1 MVQEHQV
8 YGITYKTPEIPAKS
22 KIHSVKSG
30 VQKFRRIEIPDMFND
45 LEFDDDGAPVYND
58 EQVDFI
64 TKEFERIYDGYWFM
78 NGEDPKP
85 TYITG
90 LHYFYL
96 NYWTLE
102 DGNFPDYR
110 DVDRRYFYY
119 QEHCEKLP
127 QCFGIIRIKKR
138 REGATSQATAYLVWK
153 SITQKKSFCGIIS
166 KTGKDASDAF
176 VYMVMNGYRNLPVF
190 FKPRAEDEETKTE
203 LVFKK
208 KKDKRKSKTR
218 EKGQIFDDDIGL
230 ESKINFKN
238 TALNSYDSGR
248 TTALLMDEAG
258 KWPKDVPVNQYW
270 PIVKKTMMR
279 GAIKVGFCLIPST
292 ANDAKS
298 GGEPYKAL
306 FDGSMHMEEP
316 YTATGLYG
324 YFCPAY
330 DGYEGFI
337 DEYGMSIIDA
347 PTESQKKYIQ
357 ERYGMKIESGAK
369 DYLISQRKIIKDKKA
384 LSEEIRMNPFDE
396 NEAFMIDQKKCYFN
410 AEKIY
415 NQIDFLKEEK
425 VALRRVRLFWKTE
438 NTVDWADDPQGP
450 WLVYKIPP
458 KEEQMKFSETDGN
471 MSPGNAHKFVSGIDP
486 FKSSVISGK
495 GSMGVCYVFERLDP
509 SDPSN
514 TCLPIA
520 EYIDRPRLKSM
531 FHDEMLKGAVLWG
544 YKACY
549 ENDVGDDFVDYFMNK
564 GFKQY
569 LMRTPES
576 AIDRNRRKTVQKY
589 GVTSG
594 DAFAMSRQLDTC
606 IAYIENHCEKIV
618 FPDLLEEL
626 LQYDHE
632 NRTPYDRT
640 VAFMISL
647 LSGIGVES
655 IKKEVS
661 RAVIP
666 IKTFKISV

>member
-1 MVQEHQV
+1 VIQEHQV
-8 YGITYKTPEIPAKS
+8 YGITYKTPEVPKRFP
-22 KIHSVKSG
+22 SG
-30 VQKFRRIEIPDMFND
+30 NKFYKIEIPESFSE
-45 LEFDDDGAPVYND
+45 LEFDDDGSPVYSD
-58 EQVDFI
+58 EQVSFI
-64 TKEFERIYDGYWFM
+64 QDEFQKILNGYWFIN
-78 NGEDPKP
+78 NGDK

-102 DGNFPDYR
+102 DGNTPDYR

-119 QEHCEKLP
+119 QEYCEKLP
-127 QCFGIIRIKKR
+127 QCYGVVRIKKR
-138 REGATSQATAYLVWK
+138 REGATSQATCYLVWK
-153 SITQKKSFCGIIS
+153 AITQRKSFCGIIS

-176 VYMVMNGYRNLPVF
+176 LYMVMNGYRNLPVF
-190 FKPRAEDEETKTE
+190 FKPRAEDDETKTE

-208 KKDKRKSKTR
+208 KKDRRKSKGR
-218 EKGQIFDDDIGL
+218 EKGQIFDNDIGL

-248 TTALLMDEAG
+248 VTALLMDEAG
-258 KWPKDVPVNQYW
+258 KWPKEVPVNQYW
-270 PIVKKTMMR
+270 PIVRKTMMR

-298 GGEPYKAL
+298 GGEPYKSL
-306 FDGSMHMEEP
+306 FDGSNHFDEP
-316 YTATGLYG
+316 YTATGLYR

-337 DEYGMSIIDA
+337 DEFGMSIIDE
-347 PTESQKKYIQ
+347 PTQEQKEYILS
-357 ERYGMKIESGAK
+357 RYGMKIDCGAK
-369 DYLISQRKIIKDKKA
+369 EYLLRQRKLIKDKKA

-410 AEKIY
+410 SEKIY

-425 VALRRVRLFWKTE
+425 VKLRRVRLFWKST
-438 NTVDWADDPQGP
+438 NSVDWADDPEGP
-450 WLVYKIPP
+450 WVVYKFPD
-458 KEEQMKFSETDGN
+458 KEMQNKINEKDGVRT
-471 MSPGNAHKFVSGIDP
+471 PGNAHMFVSGIDP

-509 SDPSN
+509 SDPNN
-514 TCLPIA
+514 TCMPIA
-520 EYIDRPRLKSM
+520 EYMDRPRLKSL
-531 FHDEMLKGAVLWG
+531 FHDEMLKAAIFWG

-549 ENDVGDDFVDYFMNK
+549 ENDVGDDFVDYFSNK
-564 GFKQY
+564 GFKGY
-569 LMRTPES
+569 LMKTPES
-576 AIDRNRRKTVQKY
+576 AIDKNRRRSVTKY

-594 DAFAMSRQLDTC
+594 DGFALARQLDTC
-606 IAYIENHCEKIV
+606 ISYIENHCEKIY

-632 NRTPYDRT
+632 NRTPFDRS

-647 LSGIGVES
+647 LSGVAVES
-655 IKKEVS
+655 IRVERES
-661 RAVIP
+661 HSIP
-666 IKTFKISV
+666 IRTFSIRL

>member
-1 MVQEHQV
+1 MRQKHEI
-8 YGITYKTPEIPAKS
+8 YGITYTTPDVPVQS
-22 KIHSVKSG
+22 KIDGKSVN
-30 VQKFRRIEIPDMFND
+30 KFKRIEIPDIFND
-45 LEFDDDGAPVYND
+45 LEFDEDVPIYNE
-58 EQVDFI
+58 EQIIFI
-64 TKEFERIYDGYWFM
+64 KREFERIYDGYWFW
-78 NGEDPKP
+78 NDGTP

-119 QEHCEKLP
+119 QEYCEKLP

-138 REGATSQATAYLVWK
+138 REGATSQATCYLVWK
-153 SITQKKSFCGIIS
+153 SITQKKSFCGIVS

-190 FKPRAEDEETKTE
+190 LKPRAEDEETKTE

-208 KKDKRKSKTR
+208 KKDKRKTKGR

-248 TTALLMDEAG
+248 VTALLLDEGG
-258 KWPKDVPVNQYW
+258 KYPKEVPVNQYW

-306 FDGSMHMEEP
+306 FDESNHTENP
-316 YTATGLYG
+316 YTATGLYR

-337 DEYGMSIIDA
+337 DEYGMSIIDE
-347 PTESQKKYIQ
+347 PTPKQKKYIK
-357 ERYGMKIESGAK
+357 ERYGMEIEHGAK
-369 DYLISQRKIIKDKKA
+369 EFLLNQRKLIKDKKA
-384 LSEEIRMNPFDE
+384 LSEEIRMNPFTE
-396 NEAFMIDQKKCYFN
+396 EEAFMIDQKKCYFN
-410 AEKIY
+410 SEKIY
-415 NQIDFLKEEK
+415 NQIDFLKEER
-425 VALRRVRLFWKTE
+425 VTMRRIRLFWKTE
-438 NTVDWADDPQGP
+438 RTVDFADDPEGP
-450 WLVYKIPP
+450 WVVYKLPT
-458 KEEQMKFSETDGN
+458 KDEANKFNEVDGQRV
-471 MSPGNAHKFVSGIDP
+471 PGNSNKYTSGIDP

-495 GSMGVCYVFERLDP
+495 GSMGVCYVFERLDA
-509 SDPSN
+509 SDPNN
-514 TCLPIA
+514 TCMPIA
-520 EYIDRPRLKSM
+520 EYVDRPRLKSM
-531 FHDEMLKGAVLWG
+531 FHDEMLKGSVFWG

-564 GFKQY
+564 GFRQY

-576 AIDRNRRKTVQKY
+576 AIDKNRKRIVQKY

-594 DAFAMSRQLDTC
+594 DAFAMARQLDTC
-606 IAYIENHCEKIV
+606 ISYIENHCEKIV
-618 FPDLLEEL
+618 FMDLLEEL

-632 NRTPYDRT
+632 NRTPYDRS

-647 LSGIGVES
+647 LSGVAVES
-655 IKKEVS
+655 VKKEVES
-661 RAVIP
+661 HRIP
-666 IKTFKISV
+666 IRTFSIRL

>member
-1 MVQEHQV
+1 V
-8 YGITYKTPEIPAKS
+8 TYKTPEIPKKIDGVKLPKS
-22 KIHSVKSG
+22 E
-30 VQKFRRIEIPDMFND
+30 QYFRKTEIPDIFSD
-45 LEFDDDGAPVYND
+45 LEFDDDGNAVYTD
-58 EQVDFI
+58 EQADFI
-64 TKEFERIYDGYWFM
+64 RAEWNKINDGYWYYN
-78 NGEDPKP
+78 NGEP

-102 DGNFPDYR
+102 DGNTPDYR
-110 DVDRRYFYY
+110 DVDRRYFYF
-119 QEHCEKLP
+119 QDHCETLP
-127 QCFGIIRIKKR
+127 QCFGVIRIKKR
-138 REGATSQATAYLVWK
+138 REGATSQATCYLVWK
-153 SITQKKSFCGIIS
+153 AITQRKSFCGIIS

-208 KKDKRKSKTR
+208 KKDKRKSKGR

-248 TTALLMDEAG
+248 TTAMLMDEAG
-258 KWPKDVPVNQYW
+258 KWPKEVPVNQYW

-306 FDGSMHMEEP
+306 FDDSSQFDNQ
-316 YTATGLYG
+316 YTGTGLYR

-330 DGYEGFI
+330 DGFEGYI
-337 DEYGMSIIDA
+337 DKYGMSIIET
-347 PTESQKKYIQ
+347 PTEEQKDYIKQ
-357 ERYGMKIESGAK
+357 KYGMVIEAGAK
-369 DYLISQRKIIKDKKA
+369 EYLINQRKIIKDKKA
-384 LSEEIRMNPFDE
+384 LSEEIRMNPFTE
-396 NEAFMIDQKKCYFN
+396 EEAFMIDQKKCYFN
-410 AEKIY
+410 SEKIY
-415 NQIDFLKEEK
+415 NQIDFLKEER
-425 VALRRVRLFWKTE
+425 VPLRRVRLFWKNE
-438 NTVDWADDPQGP
+438 KTVDWADDPEGS
-450 WLVYKIPP
+450 WIVYKFPD
-458 KEEQMKFSETDGN
+458 KSEQNLIMEREGQRH
-471 MSPGNAHKFVSGIDP
+471 PGNAHKFVSGIDP

-495 GSMGVCYVFERLDP
+495 GSMGVCYVFERLNPADP
-509 SDPSN
+509 NNS
-514 TCLPIA
+514 CMPIA
-520 EYIDRPRLKSM
+520 EYVDRPRLKSL
-531 FHDEMLKGAVLWG
+531 FHDEMLKAAVFWG

-549 ENDVGDDFVDYFMNK
+549 ENDVGDDFVDYFTNK
-564 GFKQY
+564 NFKQY

-576 AIDRNRRKTVQKY
+576 AIDKNRKRTVSKF

-594 DAFAMSRQLDTC
+594 DMFAMARQLDTC
-606 IAYIENHCEKIV
+606 ISYIENHCDKIV
-618 FPDLLEEL
+618 FMDLLEEL

-632 NRTPYDRT
+632 NRTPFDRS

-647 LSGIGVES
+647 LSGVGMEAV
-655 IKKEVS
+655 KEERKFS
-661 RAVIP
+661 VIP
-666 IKTFKISV
+666 IKTFSLNV

>member
-1 MVQEHQV
+1 MSIEQI
-8 YGITYKTPEIPAKS
+8 YGIEYRLPEKPSYISS
-22 KIHSVKSG
+22 KK
-30 VQKFRRIEIPDMFND
+30 QKFIKTSIPEDFD
-45 LEFDDDGAPVYND
+45 ELEFDEDGNAIYSD
-58 EQVDFI
+58 EQIKFI
-64 TKEFERIYDGYWFM
+64 TKEGERIKNGYWFYN
-78 NGEDPKP
+78 NGTP

-102 DGNFPDYR
+102 DGNSPDYR
-110 DVDRRYFYY
+110 DTDRRYFYFQDY
-119 QEHCEKLP
+119 CEKLP
-127 QCFGIIRIKKR
+127 QCYGIVRIKKR
-138 REGATSQATAYLVWK
+138 REGATSQATCYLVWK
-153 SITQKKSFCGIIS
+153 SITQKKQFCGIVS

-176 VYMVMNGYRNLPVF
+176 IYMVMNGYRNLPIF
-190 FKPRAEDEETKTE
+190 LKPRVEDEETKTE

-208 KKDKRKSKTR
+208 KKDKRKTKGR

-248 TTALLMDEAG
+248 VSALLIDEAG
-258 KWPKDVPVNQYW
+258 KFPKEVPVNQYW
-270 PIVKKTMMR
+270 PIVKKTLTR

-306 FDGSMHMEEP
+306 FDESSQFANQ
-316 YTATGLYG
+316 YTASGLYR

-347 PTESQKKYIQ
+347 PTEEQKKYIK
-357 ERYGMKIESGAK
+357 ERYGMNITMGAK
-369 DYLISQRKIIKDKKA
+369 EYLIEQRKLIKDKKA
-384 LSEEIRMNPFDE
+384 LSEEIRMNPFTE
-396 NEAFMIDQKKCYFN
+396 EEAFMIDQKKCYFN
-410 AEKIY
+410 SEKIY

-425 VALRRVRLFWKTE
+425 VRLRRVRLFWKDDK
-438 NTVDWADDPQGP
+438 TVDWADDKDGP
-450 WLVYKIPP
+450 WMI
-458 KEEQMKFSETDGN
+458 QKFPDDDEKNKVREHEGIK
-471 MSPGNAHKFVSGIDP
+471 SPANAHKYVSGIDP

-495 GSMGVCYVFERLDP
+495 GSMGACYVFERYDINDP
-509 SDPSN
+509 NN
-514 TCLPIA
+514 TGMPIA
-520 EYIDRPRLKSM
+520 EYVDRPRLKSL
-531 FHDEMLKGAVLWG
+531 FHDEMLKAAVFWG

-549 ENDVGDDFVDYFMNK
+549 ENDVGDDFVDYFTNK
-564 GFKQY
+564 GFKGY

-576 AIDRNRRKTVQKY
+576 AIDKNKRRHVVKY

-594 DAFAMSRQLDTC
+594 DAFALARQLDTC
-606 IAYIENHCEKIV
+606 ITYVENHCEKIV

-632 NRTPYDRT
+632 NRTVYDRT

-647 LSGIGVES
+647 LSGVSLEGKKQEKASVS
-655 IKKEVS
+655 IPL
-661 RAVIP
+661 RTYNLTI
-666 IKTFKISV
+666 

>member
-1 MVQEHQV
+1 V
-8 YGITYKTPEIPAKS
+8 TYKTPEIPKKIDGVKLHKS
-22 KIHSVKSG
+22 E
-30 VQKFRRIEIPDMFND
+30 QYFRKTEIPDIFSD
-45 LEFDDDGAPVYND
+45 LEFDDDGNAVYTD
-58 EQVDFI
+58 EQADFI
-64 TKEFERIYDGYWFM
+64 RAEWNKINDGYWYYN
-78 NGEDPKP
+78 NGEP

-102 DGNFPDYR
+102 DGNTPDYR
-110 DVDRRYFYY
+110 DVDRRYFYF
-119 QEHCEKLP
+119 QDHCETLP
-127 QCFGIIRIKKR
+127 QCFGVIRIKKR
-138 REGATSQATAYLVWK
+138 REGATSQATCYLVWK
-153 SITQKKSFCGIIS
+153 AITQRKSFCGIIS

-208 KKDKRKSKTR
+208 KKDKRKSKGR

-248 TTALLMDEAG
+248 TTAMLMDEAG
-258 KWPKDVPVNQYW
+258 KWPKEVPVNQYW

-306 FDGSMHMEEP
+306 FDDSSQFDNQ
-316 YTATGLYG
+316 YTGTGLYR

-330 DGYEGFI
+330 DGFEGYI
-337 DEYGMSIIDA
+337 DKYGMSIIET
-347 PTESQKKYIQ
+347 PTEEQKDYIKQ
-357 ERYGMKIESGAK
+357 KYGMVIETGAK
-369 DYLISQRKIIKDKKA
+369 EYLINQRKIIKDKKA
-384 LSEEIRMNPFDE
+384 LSEEIRMNPFTE
-396 NEAFMIDQKKCYFN
+396 EEAFMIDQKKCYFN
-410 AEKIY
+410 SEKIY
-415 NQIDFLKEEK
+415 NQIDFLKEER
-425 VALRRVRLFWKTE
+425 VPLRRVRLFWKNE
-438 NTVDWADDPQGP
+438 KTVDWADDPEGS
-450 WLVYKIPP
+450 WIVYKFPD
-458 KEEQMKFSETDGN
+458 KSEQNLIMEREGQRH
-471 MSPGNAHKFVSGIDP
+471 PGNAHKFVSGIDP

-495 GSMGVCYVFERLDP
+495 GSMGVCYVFERLNPADP
-509 SDPSN
+509 NNS
-514 TCLPIA
+514 CMPIA
-520 EYIDRPRLKSM
+520 EYVGRPRLKSL
-531 FHDEMLKGAVLWG
+531 FHDEMLKAAVFWG

-549 ENDVGDDFVDYFMNK
+549 ENDVGDDFVDYFTNK
-564 GFKQY
+564 NFKQY

-576 AIDRNRRKTVQKY
+576 AIDKNRKRTVSKF

-594 DAFAMSRQLDTC
+594 DMFAMARQLDTC
-606 IAYIENHCEKIV
+606 ISYIENHCDKIV
-618 FPDLLEEL
+618 FMDLLEEL

-632 NRTPYDRT
+632 NRTPFDRS

-647 LSGIGVES
+647 LSGVGMET
-655 IKKEVS
+655 IKEERKFS
-661 RAVIP
+661 VIP
-666 IKTFKISV
+666 IKTFSINV

>member
-1 MVQEHQV
+1 MSIEQI
-8 YGITYKTPEIPAKS
+8 YGIEYRLPEKPNYISSKKQKFTKTPIPED
-22 KIHSVKSG
+22 
-30 VQKFRRIEIPDMFND
+30 FDD
-45 LEFDDDGAPVYND
+45 LEFDEDGNAIYSD
-58 EQVDFI
+58 EQIKFI
-64 TKEFERIYDGYWFM
+64 TKEGERIKNGYWFYN
-78 NGEDPKP
+78 NGTP

-102 DGNFPDYR
+102 DGNSPDYR
-110 DVDRRYFYY
+110 DTDRRYFYFQDY
-119 QEHCEKLP
+119 CEKLP
-127 QCFGIIRIKKR
+127 QCYGIVRIKKR
-138 REGATSQATAYLVWK
+138 REGATSQATCYLVWK
-153 SITQKKSFCGIIS
+153 SITQKKQFCGIVS

-176 VYMVMNGYRNLPVF
+176 IYMVMNGYRNLPIF
-190 FKPRAEDEETKTE
+190 LKPRVEDEETKTE

-208 KKDKRKSKTR
+208 KKDKRKTKGR

-248 TTALLMDEAG
+248 VSALLIDEAG
-258 KWPKDVPVNQYW
+258 KFPKEVPVNQYW
-270 PIVKKTMMR
+270 PIVKKTLTR

-306 FDGSMHMEEP
+306 FDESSQFANQ
-316 YTATGLYG
+316 YTASGLYR

-347 PTESQKKYIQ
+347 PTEAQKKYIK
-357 ERYGMKIESGAK
+357 ERYGMNITMGAK
-369 DYLISQRKIIKDKKA
+369 EYLIEQRKLIKDKKA
-384 LSEEIRMNPFDE
+384 LSEEIRMNPFTE
-396 NEAFMIDQKKCYFN
+396 EEAFMIDQKKCYFN
-410 AEKIY
+410 SEKIY

-425 VALRRVRLFWKTE
+425 VRLRRVRLFWKDDK
-438 NTVDWADDPQGP
+438 TVDWADDKDGP
-450 WLVYKIPP
+450 WMI
-458 KEEQMKFSETDGN
+458 QKFPDDDEKNKVREHEGIK
-471 MSPGNAHKFVSGIDP
+471 SPANAHKYVSGIDP

-495 GSMGVCYVFERLDP
+495 GSMGACYVFERYDINDP
-509 SDPSN
+509 NN
-514 TCLPIA
+514 TGMPIA
-520 EYIDRPRLKSM
+520 EYVDRPRLKSL
-531 FHDEMLKGAVLWG
+531 FHDEMLKAAVFWG

-549 ENDVGDDFVDYFMNK
+549 ENDVGDDFVDYFTNK
-564 GFKQY
+564 GFKGY

-576 AIDRNRRKTVQKY
+576 AIDKNKRRHVVKY

-594 DAFAMSRQLDTC
+594 DAFALARQLDTC
-606 IAYIENHCEKIV
+606 ITYVENHCEKIV

-632 NRTPYDRT
+632 NRTVYDRT

-647 LSGIGVES
+647 LSGVSLEGKKQEKASVS
-655 IKKEVS
+655 IPL
-661 RAVIP
+661 RTYNLTI
-666 IKTFKISV
+666 

>member
-1 MVQEHQV
+1 MPIQEHSI
-8 YGITYKTPEIPAKS
+8 YGIVYKTPEVPAHEYIALS
-22 KIHSVKSG
+22 DI
-30 VQKFRRIEIPDMFND
+30 QKFKRIEIPDIFDD
-45 LEFDDDGAPVYND
+45 LEFDEDGTPVYD
-58 EQVDFI
+58 DVQTDFI
-64 TKEFERIYDGYWFM
+64 TSEWNKINDGYWFYN
-78 NGEDPKP
+78 NGTP
-85 TYITG
+85 TYING

-102 DGNFPDYR
+102 DGNHPDYR
-110 DVDRRYFYY
+110 DVDRRYFYF
-119 QEHCEKLP
+119 QEYCEKLP
-127 QCFGIIRIKKR
+127 QCYGVIRIKKR
-138 REGATSQATAYLVWK
+138 REGATSQATCYLVWK
-153 SITQKKSFCGIIS
+153 AITNRKSFCGIIS

-208 KKDKRKSKTR
+208 KKDKRKAKTR
-218 EKGQIFDDDIGL
+218 EKGQIFDADIGL

-258 KWPKDVPVNQYW
+258 KWPKDIPVNQYW

-298 GGEPYKAL
+298 GGEPYKAM
-306 FDGSMHMEEP
+306 FDGSSQFENSV
-316 YTATGLYG
+316 TATGLYR

-337 DEYGMSIIDA
+337 DEYGMSIIDS
-347 PTESQKKYIQ
+347 PTDEQKKYILD
-357 ERYGMKIESGAK
+357 RYGMKIEYGAK
-369 DYLISQRKIIKDKKA
+369 EYLINQRKIITDKKA
-384 LSEEIRMNPFDE
+384 LSEEIRMNPFTE
-396 NEAFMIDQKKCYFN
+396 EEAFMIDQKKCYFN
-410 AEKIY
+410 SEKIY
-415 NQIDFLKEEK
+415 NQIDYLKEEP
-425 VALRRVRLFWKTE
+425 VSLRRVRLFWKTDKS
-438 NTVDWADDPQGP
+438 VDWADDKEGP
-450 WLVYKIPP
+450 WFVYKFPDDSE
-458 KEEQMKFSETDGN
+458 KNKMKETDGLR
-471 MSPGNAHKFVSGIDP
+471 SPGNSHKYVSGIDP
-486 FKSSVISGK
+486 FKSSVISGS
-495 GSMGVCYVFERLDP
+495 GSMGACYVFERLD
-509 SDPSN
+509 SADPNNS
-514 TCLPIA
+514 CMPIA
-520 EYIDRPRLKSM
+520 EYVDRPRLKSL
-531 FHDEMLKGAVLWG
+531 FHDEMLKAAIFWG

-564 GFKQY
+564 GFKGY

-576 AIDRNRRKTVQKY
+576 AVDRNRKRTVQKY

-594 DAFAMSRQLDTC
+594 DAFAMARQLDTC
-606 IAYIENHCEKIV
+606 IAYIENHCHKIY
-618 FPDLLEEL
+618 FNDLLEEL

-647 LSGIGVES
+647 LSGISVES
-655 IKKEVS
+655 LKHERKS
-661 RAVIP
+661 HTIP
-666 IKTFKISV
+666 IKTFKITV

>member
-1 MVQEHQV
+1 M
-8 YGITYKTPEIPAKS
+8 TYKTPEIPKKIDGVKLPKS
-22 KIHSVKSG
+22 E
-30 VQKFRRIEIPDMFND
+30 QYFRKTEIPDIFSD
-45 LEFDDDGAPVYND
+45 LEFDDDGNAVYTD
-58 EQVDFI
+58 EQADFI
-64 TKEFERIYDGYWFM
+64 RAEWNKINDGYWYY
-78 NGEDPKP
+78 NNNEP

-102 DGNFPDYR
+102 DGNTPDYR
-110 DVDRRYFYY
+110 DVDRRYFYF
-119 QEHCEKLP
+119 QDHCETLP
-127 QCFGIIRIKKR
+127 QCFGVIRIKKR
-138 REGATSQATAYLVWK
+138 REGATSQATCYLVWK
-153 SITQKKSFCGIIS
+153 AITQRKSFCGIIS

-208 KKDKRKSKTR
+208 KKDKRKSKGR

-248 TTALLMDEAG
+248 TTAMLMDEAG
-258 KWPKDVPVNQYW
+258 KWPKEVPVNQYW

-306 FDGSMHMEEP
+306 FDDSSQFDNQ
-316 YTATGLYG
+316 YTGTGLYR

-330 DGYEGFI
+330 DGFEGYI
-337 DEYGMSIIDA
+337 DKYGMSIIET
-347 PTESQKKYIQ
+347 PTEEQKDYIKQ
-357 ERYGMKIESGAK
+357 KYGMVIETGAK
-369 DYLISQRKIIKDKKA
+369 EYLINQRKIIKDKKA
-384 LSEEIRMNPFDE
+384 LSEEIRMNPFTE
-396 NEAFMIDQKKCYFN
+396 EEAFMIDQKKCYFN
-410 AEKIY
+410 SEKIY
-415 NQIDFLKEEK
+415 NQIDFLKEER
-425 VALRRVRLFWKTE
+425 VPLRRVRLFWKNE
-438 NTVDWADDPQGP
+438 KTVDWADDPEGS
-450 WLVYKIPP
+450 WIVYKFPD
-458 KEEQMKFSETDGN
+458 KSEQNLIMEREGQRH
-471 MSPGNAHKFVSGIDP
+471 PGNAHKFVSGIDP

-495 GSMGVCYVFERLDP
+495 GSMGVCYVFERLNPADP
-509 SDPSN
+509 NNS
-514 TCLPIA
+514 CMPIA
-520 EYIDRPRLKSM
+520 EYVDRPRLKSL
-531 FHDEMLKGAVLWG
+531 FHDEMLKAAVFWG

-549 ENDVGDDFVDYFMNK
+549 ENDVGDDFVDYFTNK
-564 GFKQY
+564 NFKQY

-576 AIDRNRRKTVQKY
+576 AIDKNRKRTVSKF

-594 DAFAMSRQLDTC
+594 DMFAMARQLDTC
-606 IAYIENHCEKIV
+606 ISYIENHCDKIV
-618 FPDLLEEL
+618 FMDLLEEL

-632 NRTPYDRT
+632 NRTPFDRS

-647 LSGIGVES
+647 LSGVGMETV
-655 IKKEVS
+655 KEERKFS
-661 RAVIP
+661 VIP
-666 IKTFKISV
+666 IKTFSLNV

>member
-1 MVQEHQV
+1 M
-8 YGITYKTPEIPAKS
+8 IYKTPEIPK
-22 KIHSVKSG
+22 KIDGYRQHQSE
-30 VQKFRRIEIPDMFND
+30 QYFRKKEIPSIFND
-45 LEFDDDGAPVYND
+45 LEFDDDGNAVYTD
-58 EQVDFI
+58 EQIDFI
-64 TKEFERIYDGYWFM
+64 KTEWAKINDGYWFYN
-78 NGEDPKP
+78 NGEP

-102 DGNFPDYR
+102 DGNTPDYR
-110 DVDRRYFYY
+110 DVDRRYFYFHDY
-119 QEHCEKLP
+119 CETLP

-138 REGATSQATAYLVWK
+138 REGATSQATCYIVWK
-153 SITQKKSFCGIIS
+153 AITQRKSFCGIIS

-208 KKDKRKSKTR
+208 KKDKRKSKGR

-248 TTALLMDEAG
+248 TTAMLMDEAG
-258 KWPKDVPVNQYW
+258 KWPKEVPVNQYW

-306 FDGSMHMEEP
+306 FDDSSHFENP
-316 YTATGLYG
+316 YTGTGLYR

-337 DEYGMSIIDA
+337 DQYGMSIIET
-347 PTESQKKYIQ
+347 PTEEQKEYIKA
-357 ERYGMKIESGAK
+357 RYGMVIETGAK
-369 DYLISQRKIIKDKKA
+369 DYLINQRKIIKDKKA
-384 LSEEIRMNPFDE
+384 LSEEIRMNPFTE
-396 NEAFMIDQKKCYFN
+396 EEAFMIDQKKCYFN
-410 AEKIY
+410 SEKIY
-415 NQIDFLKEEK
+415 NQIDFLKEER
-425 VALRRVRLFWKTE
+425 VNLRRIRLFWKNE
-438 NTVDWADDPQGP
+438 RTVDWADDPEGS
-450 WLVYKIPP
+450 WLVHKFPD
-458 KEEQMKFSETDGN
+458 KTEQNLITERDGQRH
-471 MSPGNAHKFVSGIDP
+471 PGNAHKFVSGIDP

-495 GSMGVCYVFERLDP
+495 GSMGVCYVFERLNPADP
-509 SDPSN
+509 NNS
-514 TCLPIA
+514 CMPIA
-520 EYIDRPRLKSM
+520 EYVDRPRLKSL
-531 FHDEMLKGAVLWG
+531 FHDEMLKAAVFWG

-549 ENDVGDDFVDYFMNK
+549 ENDVGDDFVDYFTNK
-564 GFKQY
+564 NFKQY

-576 AIDRNRRKTVQKY
+576 AIDKNRKRSVSKF

-594 DAFAMSRQLDTC
+594 DMFAMARQLDTC
-606 IAYIENHCEKIV
+606 ISYIENHCDKIV
-618 FPDLLEEL
+618 FMDLLEEL

-632 NRTPYDRT
+632 NRTPFDRS

-647 LSGIGVES
+647 LSGVGMETV
-655 IKKEVS
+655 KEERKFS
-661 RAVIP
+661 VIP
-666 IKTFKISV
+666 IKTFSINV

>member
-1 MVQEHQV
+1 MPVQEHNI
-8 YGITYKTPEIPAKS
+8 YGIVYMTPEIPS
-22 KIHSVKSG
+22 DEKIDLSG
-30 VQKFRRIEIPDMFND
+30 VQKFKRIDIPDIFDD
-45 LEFDDDGAPVYND
+45 LEFDEDGTPVYD
-58 EQVDFI
+58 DIQTEFI
-64 TKEFERIYDGYWFM
+64 TDEWNRINDGYWFYN
-78 NGEDPKP
+78 NGTP
-85 TYITG
+85 TYING

-102 DGNFPDYR
+102 DGNHPDYR
-110 DVDRRYFYY
+110 DVDRRYFYF
-119 QEHCEKLP
+119 QEYCEKLP
-127 QCFGIIRIKKR
+127 QCYGVIRIKKR
-138 REGATSQATAYLVWK
+138 REGATSQATCYLVWK
-153 SITQKKSFCGIIS
+153 AITNRKSFCGIIS

-208 KKDKRKSKTR
+208 KKDKRKAKTR
-218 EKGQIFDDDIGL
+218 ERGQIFDADIGL

-258 KWPKDVPVNQYW
+258 KWPKDIPVNQYW

-298 GGEPYKAL
+298 GGEPYKAM
-306 FDGSMHMEEP
+306 FDGSSQFENSI
-316 YTATGLYG
+316 TATGLYR

-337 DEYGMSIIDA
+337 DEYGVSIIDA
-347 PTESQKKYIQ
+347 PTEEQKKYILD
-357 ERYGMKIESGAK
+357 RYGMKIEYGAK
-369 DYLISQRKIIKDKKA
+369 EYLLNQRKIITDKKA
-384 LSEEIRMNPFDE
+384 LSEEIRMNPFTE
-396 NEAFMIDQKKCYFN
+396 EEAFMIDQKKCYFN
-410 AEKIY
+410 SEKIY
-415 NQIDFLKEEK
+415 NQIDYLKEEPVK
-425 VALRRVRLFWKTE
+425 LRRVRLFWKTE
-438 NTVDWADDPQGP
+438 KTVDWADDKEGS
-450 WLVYKIPP
+450 WFVYKFPDD
-458 KEEQMKFSETDGN
+458 SEKNKMREVDGLR
-471 MSPGNAHKFVSGIDP
+471 SPGNSHKYVSGIDP
-486 FKSSVISGK
+486 FKSSVISGS
-495 GSMGVCYVFERLDP
+495 GSMGACYVFERLD
-509 SDPSN
+509 SADPDNS
-514 TCLPIA
+514 CMPIA
-520 EYIDRPRLKSM
+520 EYVDRPRLKSL
-531 FHDEMLKGAVLWG
+531 FHDEMLKAAVFWG

-564 GFKQY
+564 GFKGY

-576 AIDRNRRKTVQKY
+576 AVDRNRKRSVQKY

-594 DAFAMSRQLDTC
+594 DAFAMARQLDTC
-606 IAYIENHCEKIV
+606 IAYIENHCQKIY
-618 FPDLLEEL
+618 FNDLLEEL

-647 LSGIGVES
+647 LSGISVES
-655 IKKEVS
+655 LKQEKKTHS
-661 RAVIP
+661 IP
-666 IKTFKISV
+666 IKTFQINV

>member
-1 MVQEHQV
+1 V
-8 YGITYKTPEIPAKS
+8 TYKTPEIPKKIDGVKLHKS
-22 KIHSVKSG
+22 E
-30 VQKFRRIEIPDMFND
+30 QYFRKTEIPDIFSD
-45 LEFDDDGAPVYND
+45 LEFDDDGNAVYTD
-58 EQVDFI
+58 EQADFI
-64 TKEFERIYDGYWFM
+64 RAEWNKINDGYWYYN
-78 NGEDPKP
+78 NGEP

-102 DGNFPDYR
+102 DGNTPDYR
-110 DVDRRYFYY
+110 DVDRRYFYF
-119 QEHCEKLP
+119 QDHCETLP
-127 QCFGIIRIKKR
+127 QCFGVIRIKKR
-138 REGATSQATAYLVWK
+138 REGATSQATCYLVWK
-153 SITQKKSFCGIIS
+153 AITQRKSFCGIIS

-208 KKDKRKSKTR
+208 KKDKRKSKGR

-248 TTALLMDEAG
+248 TTAMLMDEAG
-258 KWPKDVPVNQYW
+258 KWPKEVPVNQYW

-306 FDGSMHMEEP
+306 FDDSSQFDNQ
-316 YTATGLYG
+316 YTGTGLYR

-330 DGYEGFI
+330 DGFEGYI
-337 DEYGMSIIDA
+337 DKYGMSIIET
-347 PTESQKKYIQ
+347 PTEEQKDYIKQ
-357 ERYGMKIESGAK
+357 KYGMVIETGAK
-369 DYLISQRKIIKDKKA
+369 EYLINQRKIIKDKKA
-384 LSEEIRMNPFDE
+384 LSEEIRMNPFTE
-396 NEAFMIDQKKCYFN
+396 EEAFMIDQKKCYFN
-410 AEKIY
+410 SEKIY
-415 NQIDFLKEEK
+415 NQIDFLKEER
-425 VALRRVRLFWKTE
+425 VPLRRVRLFWKNE
-438 NTVDWADDPQGP
+438 KTVDWADDPEGS
-450 WLVYKIPP
+450 WIVYKFPD
-458 KEEQMKFSETDGN
+458 KSEQNLIMEREGQRH
-471 MSPGNAHKFVSGIDP
+471 PGNAHKFVSGIDP

-495 GSMGVCYVFERLDP
+495 GSMGVCYVFERLNPADP
-509 SDPSN
+509 NNS
-514 TCLPIA
+514 CMPIA
-520 EYIDRPRLKSM
+520 EYVDRPRLKSL
-531 FHDEMLKGAVLWG
+531 FHDEMLKAAVFWG

-549 ENDVGDDFVDYFMNK
+549 ENDVGDDFVDYFTNK
-564 GFKQY
+564 NFKQY

-576 AIDRNRRKTVQKY
+576 AIDKNRKRTVSKF

-594 DAFAMSRQLDTC
+594 DMFAMARQLDTC
-606 IAYIENHCEKIV
+606 ISYIENHCDKIV
-618 FPDLLEEL
+618 FMDLLEEL

-632 NRTPYDRT
+632 NRTPFDRS

-647 LSGIGVES
+647 LSGVGMEAV
-655 IKKEVS
+655 KEERKFS
-661 RAVIP
+661 VIP
-666 IKTFKISV
+666 IKTFSLNV